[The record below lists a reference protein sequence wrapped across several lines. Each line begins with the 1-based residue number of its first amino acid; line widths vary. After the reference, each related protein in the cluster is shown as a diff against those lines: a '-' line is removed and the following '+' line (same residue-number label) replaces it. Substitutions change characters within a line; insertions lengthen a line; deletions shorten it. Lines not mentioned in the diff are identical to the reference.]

1 MALTRTNI
9 VPAVSFPGNTNRMPF
24 LLLWVWPIVFENRID
39 LPKSYPKSADS
50 DSFFYEAVIY
60 IFILK
65 RRFIFLS
72 IPLPGFVPS
81 DRFAWNG
88 PLRLSFNRRNSSQAR
103 QASPVGRS
111 ENLTGHSFLFQ
122 WFSATKPSIF
132 RLHYRPKKGEG
143 KYYKLEKQVEYGYLG
158 YLTGFSYYLQN
169 TDF

>member
-1 MALTRTNI
+1 MKSIVAGTRTNI

-111 ENLTGHSFLFQ
+111 ENLTGHSFPLQ
-122 WFSATKPSIF
+122 WSSGIKPSIS
-132 RLHYRPKKGEG
+132 R
-143 KYYKLEKQVEYGYLG
+143 
-158 YLTGFSYYLQN
+158 
-169 TDF
+169 

>member
-88 PLRLSFNRRNSSQAR
+88 PVRLSLISSVLLLLGKTKDFVFLSLIRR
-103 QASPVGRS
+103 
-111 ENLTGHSFLFQ
+111 TH
-122 WFSATKPSIF
+122 
-132 RLHYRPKKGEG
+132 
-143 KYYKLEKQVEYGYLG
+143 
-158 YLTGFSYYLQN
+158 
-169 TDF
+169 